1 MKKLTS
7 IAPLACVAI
16 AALMLAMPGQAS
28 AQCGNGYGFGAYG
41 GPFGTGFGGFGSPY
55 ATGRI
60 PTPPYFAL
68 HPPVYYS
75 APVAR
80 SYGYSPFAYPG
91 DVRTPDAPA
100 AGQAKVI
107 INPYVEQVQPVKAEA
122 EESKK
127 EAADNDVAQ
136 SKSLM
141 IVNPYVSEDIIVEG
155 AVVKN

>member
-28 AQCGNGYGFGAYG
+28 AQCGTGYGFGGYG
-41 GPFGTGFGGFGSPY
+41 GPFGSGFGGFGSPY

-80 SYGYSPFAYPG
+80 SYGYSPFPYPG
-91 DVRTPDAPA
+91 DVRTPEAAPA
-100 AGQAKVI
+100 GGAQVI
-107 INPYVEQVQPVKAEA
+107 VNPYVDQAQPVNTEA
-122 EESKK
+122 DKSNSET
-127 EAADNDVAQ
+127 DDDVAQ
-136 SKSLM
+136 SKSLL
-141 IVNPYVSEDIIVEG
+141 IVNPYVADEVLTSG
-155 AVVKN
+155 SLVKN